1 MLAVKGGSYAIGSE
15 STSLPF
21 QDSDDI
27 LQPVNIF
34 RYFYLMTRDIVV
46 CPYPAK

>member
-34 RYFYLMTRDIVV
+34 RYLMTRDIVV

>member
-34 RYFYLMTRDIVV
+34 RYFFIFDVV
-46 CPYPAK
+46 